1 MKNIKKKI
9 VKKFNHFFI
18 LSQKVFKFIKFYRYF
33 FLFSVLPFISPFTF
47 KIHWKN
53 IFFLI
58 SFLFSFP
65 PLRTTSTCI
74 RYQLRGNIY
83 YTELLLKFLTWRV
96 VERVWEFE
104 LCTSIPIEPGTE
116 PELEVKGGSFTVSC
130 VLPAH
135 FLNN

>member
-1 MKNIKKKI
+1 MKNIKKI

-18 LSQKVFKFIKFYRYF
+18 LSQKVFKFIKFYHYF
-33 FLFSVLPFISPFTF
+33 FPSFYLSLTF
-47 KIHWKN
+47 KIHRKN

-58 SFLFSFP
+58 PFLFSFP
-65 PLRTTSTCI
+65 PFRTTSTCI

-83 YTELLLKFLTWRV
+83 YTKLLLKFLTWRV

-104 LCTSIPIEPGTE
+104 LCTSIPVEPGTE
-116 PELEVKGGSFTVSC
+116 PELEVKGGIFTVIC

-135 FLNN
+135 LLNN